1 MPTKSEQRVK
11 QSLKAFR
18 DRWND
23 SDATPSDKHKS
34 SEYFGDGEP
43 PKYSGDEGRRR
54 KMKGFGLSAC
64 LIVALLLLAFVLYRY
79 STSKKEENRIAQ
91 EQVVDTISV
100 ERVQIPAEAE
110 RERQRYQQKQEEV
123 APTTNTKPE
132 VKPVEEKV
140 EAPVTTPIK
149 EEVKVEEPK
158 SALTKPTNSK
168 VQELEEWLAS
178 HPEPQMPRGS
188 TNKAD
193 WDKYSNDH
201 YEWALK
207 NSEYQG
213 RLKGEIN
220 D

>member
-23 SDATPSDKHKS
+23 SDAAPSDKHKS

-64 LIVALLLLAFVLYRY
+64 LIIALLLLAFVLYRY
-79 STSKKEENRIAQ
+79 STSKKEANRIAQ

-100 ERVQIPAEAE
+100 ERVQIPAESE
-110 RERQRYQQKQEEV
+110 RGRQRYQREQEV
-123 APTTNTKPE
+123 VPATNTKPE

-140 EAPVTTPIK
+140 EAPVTTPVQ
-149 EEVKVEEPK
+149 EEVKVEESKPTP
-158 SALTKPTNSK
+158 TKPTNSK